1 MRAVL
6 LTLLFNVAVFANIG
20 TVMAISG
27 NAEVIR
33 DAKALKVSN
42 GMDIKEGDEI
52 VTKLK
57 TKVQVMLK
65 DDTTITI
72 GPKSSFSFLDYSFD
86 ATNNSKLTMKSTKGY
101 FRAVTG
107 KIGKLAP
114 ERFKVKTNLATIGV
128 RGTDFSALLRDNYS
142 FYKCHSG
149 EITLSFEDK
158 VQSITA
164 GNQIQLQS
172 NNGIIQEKIEQP
184 SINNTPIQNSA
195 TFESVRIEDITDK
208 TQDIQDIKFN
218 CQ

>member
-1 MRAVL
+1 MRVIL
-6 LTLLFNVAVFANIG
+6 LTLLLSVAVFANIG

-27 NAEVIR
+27 NAEIMR

-52 VTKLK
+52 VTQIK

-86 ATNNSKLTMKSTKGY
+86 ATKNSKLTMQSTRGY

-128 RGTDFSALLRDNYS
+128 RGTDFSALLRDTYS

-149 EITLSFEDK
+149 EITVTFADK
-158 VQSITA
+158 VESIAA

-172 NNGIIQEKIEQP
+172 DNGVVKQKVEQP
-184 SINNTPIQNSA
+184 SKSKLPTQNNT